1 MKLCLR
7 MPLHLIYNVPR
18 DALDK
23 NFKCWKV
30 LAVPDRNSDHG
41 HTAVAD
47 PHGTHQHGDCLEDG
61 RMLVESVIETVLAA
75 DPPPYSEQGK
85 TRGRKPK
92 RDSAPGSKKRKGGK
106 KSRKTKTG
114 KAKQASKSKKSKAT
128 PVDTAPVSG
137 DVEVGIASS
146 SNGTGTAI
154 APKKPKKSRKEKTE
168 DARHAAMNEPLSN
181 PETSNCRE
189 ASKPATH
196 KGRKVATPM
205 QAKVP
210 TGSSTDKPA
219 TAVPNGKRKGKGS
232 ASRPAKARRTTKVS
246 VPDEMTAE
254 DMSPVA
260 EDSGPSTLSAEV
272 PWHAGVS
279 EPRGEGAVEINSDED
294 PMEKPADSIPAPTHC
309 TNNGV
314 HSSAYKRA
322 LAKGLSK
329 DKAKE
334 NGKLESKLLRDFN
347 VVSPDLSGVPRQPRQ
362 SKASKVVEGEA

>member
-61 RMLVESVIETVLAA
+61 RMLVDSVIETVLAA

-154 APKKPKKSRKEKTE
+154 APKKPKKSRKGKTE
-168 DARHAAMNEPLSN
+168 DARHAAMNEHLSN

-196 KGRKVATPM
+196 KLGRWPRPCKPRSQLVRLLTSLRLPSPMVRGREKV
-205 QAKVP
+205 
-210 TGSSTDKPA
+210 
-219 TAVPNGKRKGKGS
+219 
-232 ASRPAKARRTTKVS
+232 
-246 VPDEMTAE
+246 
-254 DMSPVA
+254 
-260 EDSGPSTLSAEV
+260 
-272 PWHAGVS
+272 
-279 EPRGEGAVEINSDED
+279 
-294 PMEKPADSIPAPTHC
+294 
-309 TNNGV
+309 
-314 HSSAYKRA
+314 
-322 LAKGLSK
+322 
-329 DKAKE
+329 
-334 NGKLESKLLRDFN
+334 LL
-347 VVSPDLSGVPRQPRQ
+347 PDLPRPEEPPRFRFPMR
-362 SKASKVVEGEA
+362 